1 VKSSNPVL
9 GRLMDRSAQHASFN
23 RAPAQQPYG
32 APGGYSTPD
41 AYGQSPAMSSG
52 YAPSTTDRMTIDD
65 VVVRT
70 IGLLVV
76 VGIAGAAAWI
86 ALPRTGLSSM
96 ALFGAAGIGLILGL
110 IISFRGITNPVPI
123 VAYAAIQGVLVGLIS
138 RIYEDVYS
146 GIVLQAVTATFGV
159 FFGMAVLY
167 KFRVIRATPTFT
179 KWVIGALF
187 GVVALMLVNFLLAVF
202 NVNDG
207 TGLGLRSGGPLAI
220 GFSLLCI
227 GIAALT
233 FILDFKAIEDG
244 VNAGVERRFAWYASF
259 GILVGL
265 IWLYLEILRL
275 IGFLRSD

>member
-1 VKSSNPVL
+1 
-9 GRLMDRSAQHASFN
+9 
-23 RAPAQQPYG
+23 
-32 APGGYSTPD
+32 
-41 AYGQSPAMSSG
+41 MSSG